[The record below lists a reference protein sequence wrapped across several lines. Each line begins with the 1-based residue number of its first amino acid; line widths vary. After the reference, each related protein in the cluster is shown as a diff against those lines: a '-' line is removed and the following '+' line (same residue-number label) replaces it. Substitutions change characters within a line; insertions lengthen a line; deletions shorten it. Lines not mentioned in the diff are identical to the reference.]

1 MRPAG
6 SEVSIVVPTYNEKE
20 HIAALIGDLYTRIAA
35 PLEVIVVDDASP
47 DGTADVVAGLNHPN
61 LRLIRRKDRGLA
73 AAFHRGILEASGD
86 IIGWMDADATMPPEV
101 MNQLIA
107 QLDEYHIAIG
117 SRYVEGG
124 SDNRHPLRTL
134 ASRAINGL
142 ARIVLGGDIRDYDS
156 GFIAIRREVF
166 DYVTLIPFGYGD
178 YFIEFI
184 YDAKRAGLKIKEVGY
199 AFRDRSMGISKS
211 APSVFRFFITGLRY
225 VLRIF
230 SLRLRFLT
238 GRD

>member
-1 MRPAG
+1 MRPKD
-6 SEVSIVVPTYNEKE
+6 SLVSIIVPAYNEKE
-20 HIAALIGDLYTRIAA
+20 HITALIEALYAAIPA

-47 DGTADVVAGLNHPN
+47 DGTADLVAALQYPN
-61 LRLIRRKDRGLA
+61 LRLIRRKARGLA
-73 AAFHRGILEASGD
+73 AAFHRGILEARGD
-86 IIGWMDADATMPPEV
+86 ILGWMDADMTMPAAV
-101 MNQLIA
+101 MNQLIE
-107 QLDEYHIAIG
+107 QLDHDHIAIG

-124 SDNRHPLRTL
+124 SDNRHPVRTL
-134 ASRAINGL
+134 ASRAINAL
-142 ARIVLGGDIRDYDS
+142 ARIVLNNAVRDYDS

-184 YDAKRAGLKIKEVGY
+184 YDAHRAGLRIKEVGY
-199 AFRDRSMGISKS
+199 AFRDRSVGVSKS
-211 APSVFRFFITGLRY
+211 APSLISFFITGLRY
-225 VLRIF
+225 ILRIF

>member
-1 MRPAG
+1 MRPKD
-6 SEVSIVVPTYNEKE
+6 SLVSIIVPTYNEKE
-20 HIAALIGDLYTRIAA
+20 HITALIEALYSAIPA

-47 DGTADVVAGLNHPN
+47 DGTADLVAALQYPN
-61 LRLIRRKDRGLA
+61 LRLIRRKARGLA
-73 AAFHRGILEASGD
+73 AAFHRGILEARGD
-86 IIGWMDADATMPPEV
+86 ILGWMDADMTMPAAV
-101 MNQLIA
+101 MNQLIE
-107 QLDEYHIAIG
+107 QLDHDHIAIG

-124 SDNRHPLRTL
+124 SDNRHPVRTL
-134 ASRAINGL
+134 ASRAINAL
-142 ARIVLGGDIRDYDS
+142 ARIVLNNAVRDYDS

-184 YDAKRAGLKIKEVGY
+184 YDAHRAGLRIKEVGY
-199 AFRDRSMGISKS
+199 AFRDRSVGVSKS
-211 APSVFRFFITGLRY
+211 APSLISFFITGLRY
-225 VLRIF
+225 ILRIF

>member
-1 MRPAG
+1 MRPKD
-6 SEVSIVVPTYNEKE
+6 SLVSIIVPTYNEKE
-20 HIAALIGDLYTRIAA
+20 HITALIEALYAAIPA

-47 DGTADVVAGLNHPN
+47 DGTADLVAALQYPS
-61 LRLIRRKDRGLA
+61 LRLIRRKARGLA
-73 AAFHRGILEASGD
+73 AAFHRGILEARGD
-86 IIGWMDADATMPPEV
+86 ILGWMDADMTMPAAV
-101 MNQLIA
+101 MNQLIE
-107 QLDEYHIAIG
+107 QLDHDHIAIG

-124 SDNRHPLRTL
+124 SDNRHPVRTL
-134 ASRAINGL
+134 ASRAINAL
-142 ARIVLGGDIRDYDS
+142 ARIVLNNAVRDYDS

-184 YDAKRAGLKIKEVGY
+184 YDAHRAGLRIKEVGY
-199 AFRDRSMGISKS
+199 AFRDRSVGVSKS
-211 APSVFRFFITGLRY
+211 APSLISFFITGLRY
-225 VLRIF
+225 ILRIF

>member
-1 MRPAG
+1 MGRNNIT
-6 SEVSIVVPTYNEKE
+6 VSIIIPTYNEKE
-20 HIAALIGDLYTRIAA
+20 HIAALIQSLYENIEA

-47 DGTADVVAGLNHPN
+47 DGTADIVASLDYPN
-61 LRLIRRKDRGLA
+61 LQLVRRKARGLA
-73 AAFHRGILEASGD
+73 AAFHRGILQARGD
-86 IIGWMDADATMPPEV
+86 ILGWMDADMTMPTAV
-101 MNQLIA
+101 MNQLIQ

-142 ARIVLGGDIRDYDS
+142 ARLVLNNAVRDYDS

-166 DYVTLIPFGYGD
+166 DYVTFIPFGYGD

-184 YDAKRAGLKIKEVGY
+184 YDAHRAGLKIKEVGY
-199 AFRDRSMGISKS
+199 AFRDRSVGVSKS
-211 APSVFRFFITGLRY
+211 APSLVSFFVTGLRY
-225 VLRIF
+225 ILRIF
-230 SLRLRFLT
+230 SLRLRFIT

>member
-1 MRPAG
+1 MRPANKLI
-6 SEVSIVVPTYNEKE
+6 SIIVPTYNEKDQ
-20 HIAALIGDLYTRIAA
+20 IASLIANLYQTISA

-47 DGTADVVAGLNHPN
+47 DGTAEVVAGMKNPG
-61 LRLIRRKDRGLA
+61 LRLIRRKRRGLA
-73 AAFHRGILEASGD
+73 AAFHRGILEARGE
-86 IIGWMDADATMPPEV
+86 ILGWMDADATMPPEV
-101 MNQLIA
+101 MNKLIA
-107 QLDEYHIAIG
+107 QLDEHDIAVG

-124 SDNRHPLRTL
+124 SDNRHLLRTS
-134 ASRAINGL
+134 ASRAINWL
-142 ARIVLGGDIRDYDS
+142 ARTVLGGNISDYDS

-166 DYVTLIPFGYGD
+166 DHVTLIPFGYGD

-184 YDAKRAGLKIKEVGY
+184 YDAHRAGLKIKEVGY
-199 AFRDRSMGISKS
+199 AFTDRTRGVSKS
-211 APSVFRFFITGLRY
+211 APSVIAFFVTGLRY

>member
-1 MRPAG
+1 MRPG
-6 SEVSIVVPTYNEKE
+6 NSKVSIVIPTYNERD
-20 HIAALIGDLYTRIAA
+20 HIEQMLADVYKHIRS

-47 DGTADVVAGLNHPN
+47 DGTAEIVSGLTYPN
-61 LRLIRRKDRGLA
+61 LLLIRRKSRGLA

-86 IIGWMDADATMPPEV
+86 IIGWMDADMTMPPQV
-101 MNQLIA
+101 MNQLIE
-107 QLDEYHIAIG
+107 QLDEHHIAIG
-117 SRYVEGG
+117 SRYVKGG
-124 SDNRHPLRTL
+124 SDNRHPLRTW
-134 ASRAINGL
+134 ASRAINWL
-142 ARIVLGGDIRDYDS
+142 ARVVLGGDVKDYDS
-156 GFIAIRREVF
+156 GFIAIRREVL

-184 YDAKRAGLKIKEVGY
+184 YDAYRAGLKIKEVGY
-199 AFRDRSMGISKS
+199 SFRDRTVGISKS
-211 APSVFRFFITGLRY
+211 APSLFRFLVTGMRY